1 MSDDD
6 IYQRQKSEAEAD
18 ARRER
23 EDRERA
29 ERDVFAERDRRER
42 IEFERKEREAAAL
55 YDQRE
60 RGAWEKSK
68 DFIFSKNAGP
78 KGASALPAA
87 PSGKERREGKREP
100 PVPSAPSALP
110 PSAPGAF
117 APAPKRSAAI
127 GIALAFVAAAALAW
141 FLHPSWGT
149 KAGRDPFPSFQS
161 PSAGAAGTGP
171 SLPGS
176 PGSHGSAGS
185 FSPAGAV
192 PFAAVP
198 TPAPAPP
205 PPALRYK
212 EAPLRLRFEAKPP
225 ERQLFNVGP
234 GAWLPQDVQDPGF
247 LYAPDGPVWHRGYGT
262 R

>member
-23 EDRERA
+23 DDRERA

-68 DFIFSKNAGP
+68 DFLFSKNAGA
-78 KGASALPAA
+78 KAQAA
-87 PSGKERREGKREP
+87 PKARPAEKDEKGG
-100 PVPSAPSALP
+100 APSAGALQGPALP
-110 PSAPGAF
+110 PGPIHGFVSLGAR
-117 APAPKRSAAI
+117 PKSTAALGLAI
-127 GIALAFVAAAALAW
+127 AFVAAGAIAW
-141 FLHPSWGT
+141 LLHPSWGSGT
-149 KAGRDPFPSFQS
+149 GRDPFPSAALGSSHGPDRKGDPS
-161 PSAGAAGTGP
+161 PSS
-171 SLPGS
+171 SLPRVREFFPAS
-176 PGSHGSAGS
+176 P
-185 FSPAGAV
+185 PA

-198 TPAPAPP
+198 TPAPSPLPQVYRSAPS
-205 PPALRYK
+205 A
-212 EAPLRLRFEAKPP
+212 LRFEAKPA

-234 GAWLPQDVQDPGF
+234 GAWLPQEDRDPGF
-247 LYAPDGPVWHRGYGT
+247 LYAPDGPVWHRGYGS